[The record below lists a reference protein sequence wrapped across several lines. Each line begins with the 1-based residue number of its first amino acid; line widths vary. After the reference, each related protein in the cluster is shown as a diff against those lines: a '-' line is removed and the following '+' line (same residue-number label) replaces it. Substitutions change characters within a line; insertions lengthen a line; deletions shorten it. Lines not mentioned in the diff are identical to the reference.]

1 MDDVIPKEK
10 LTAYQR
16 WELAAFDEA
25 RQAAP
30 PPPAPGG
37 TAAPAP
43 APAAAVPQEAI
54 DAARKAAHAEG
65 HAAGY
70 AEGMR
75 AARAAADGMVRLAA
89 TYEAALREVEARMA
103 ADVLDLAL
111 LVARQVIRTGLA
123 VRPELLLGVVSEALA
138 MVPSHHGH
146 PTLLLH
152 PADAAILHEALGQ
165 QIAHTGWRIVEDAAL
180 QRGDCRVES
189 ANSELDGTLQARWT
203 AVVETIGTRVDWLSP
218 DER

>member
-10 LTAYQR
+10 LTAYER

-30 PPPAPGG
+30 PR
-37 TAAPAP
+37 AAS
-43 APAAAVPQEAI
+43 AAVPDPGPAAVPPDAM

-65 HAAGY
+65 YSAGY
-70 AEGMR
+70 AEGMK
-75 AARAAADGMVRLAA
+75 AARATADRMSRLAA
-89 TYEAALREVEARMA
+89 SHEAALSEVEARMA

-111 LVARQVIRTGLA
+111 LVARQVIRASLA

-146 PTLLLH
+146 PTLVLH
-152 PADAAILHEALGQ
+152 PADAAMLHEALGQ
-165 QIAHTGWRIVEDAAL
+165 QIAHTGWRLVEDAAL
-180 QRGDCRVES
+180 QRGDCRVEA
-189 ANSELDGTLQARWT
+189 ANSELDATLQARWT
-203 AVVETIGTRVDWLSP
+203 AVVETIGTRVDWLST
-218 DER
+218 DDR